1 MCDFKMLPSQ
11 KQNRKVKGV
20 LMVNGKEQAVGK
32 LTKGTNLKLH
42 NKFWKSNIQ
51 YSICSWKCCIIHLTL
66 MRRFLHVFSINLKM
80 MVVLLYVPIWN
91 HHTTANLGMRGENAV
106 L

>member
-32 LTKGTNLKLH
+32 LTKGTNLKLR

-51 YSICSWKCCIIHLTL
+51 YSIC
-66 MRRFLHVFSINLKM
+66 N
-80 MVVLLYVPIWN
+80 
-91 HHTTANLGMRGENAV
+91 
-106 L
+106 